1 MIDGALRVLI
11 VHNRYVVPG
20 GEEVV
25 VAAETALLEGNG
37 HTVGR
42 FETSNQAIFEMSAVR
57 AASHAIWNRKSRA
70 ELKAFQA
77 RFKPDVVHFHNTFPA
92 MSPSVYYAGLE
103 ASTIVQTLH
112 NFRLVCPAG
121 TLLRAGKP
129 CELCVGR
136 VAWPG
141 VRYGCYR
148 DSRSASLV
156 AAAMVQ
162 AHRAIGTW
170 ARRVHAY
177 IALTPFSREIF
188 LRGGLPAEKVYTKPN
203 FVAPDPGM
211 STARAAHFLY
221 IGRFEDGKGTRILLE
236 AWRAMTDPPPLRLVG
251 SGPLEAEVARFAE
264 ERPGVQLLGRLPRDR
279 VLEELKVARAL
290 VAPSLWYENFPLT
303 ICEAMATGCAVI
315 ASDQPNVRA
324 LLGDGHAGVL
334 VPARDAQKLQRA
346 VEHAVVADA
355 ELRRVALAA
364 RVLYEAHYTAD
375 ANYRMLLDIYR
386 AALQARKVSA

>member
-25 VAAETALLEGNG
+25 VAAEAALLERNG
-37 HTVGR
+37 HTVSC
-42 FETSNQAIFEMSAVR
+42 FESSNEAIFEMSAVR
-57 AASHAIWNRKSRA
+57 AASHAVWNRNSRA
-70 ELKAFQA
+70 ELAQLKA

-103 ASTIVQTLH
+103 ASTVVQTLH

-136 VAWPG
+136 VAWPA

-148 DSRSASLV
+148 GSRSASLV

-162 AHRAIGTW
+162 THRALGTW
-170 ARRVHAY
+170 TRRVHAY
-177 IALTPFSREIF
+177 IALTQFSREIF
-188 LRGGLPAEKVYTKPN
+188 LRGGLPAEKLYIQPN
-203 FVAPDPGM
+203 FVAPDPGV

-221 IGRFEDGKGTRILLE
+221 VGRFEEGKGTRVLLD
-236 AWRAMTDPPPLRLVG
+236 AWRSMTNPPPLRMVG
-251 SGPLEAEVARFAE
+251 SGPLEPEVVHFAE
-264 ERPGVQLLGRLPRDR
+264 ERAGVQLLGRLSRER
-279 VLEELKVARAL
+279 VLEELKQARAL

-303 ICEAMATGCAVI
+303 ICEAMATGCPVI
-315 ASDQPNVRA
+315 ASDLPNVRA
-324 LLGDGHAGVL
+324 LLGEGRAGVL
-334 VPARDAQKLQRA
+334 VPARDAQLLKQA
-346 VEHAVVADA
+346 VEHAVVDGDA
-355 ELRRVALAA
+355 LRQVARSA
-364 RVLYEAHYTAD
+364 RTLYETHYTAD
-375 ANYRMLLDIYR
+375 ANYRMLLAIYDSAR
-386 AALQARKVSA
+386 RARKVNA